1 MTQENLLAYLLTV
14 SYDGTDFYG
23 WFCPKNRNLQD
34 TILQA
39 LAVPVKKILVASRT
53 DRGVHAEDQK
63 ILIILEKKNCLDPLC
78 IKEIRSRLPHD
89 INILSLTPCRLDFH
103 PSLNAKQKEYHYR
116 FHLEKGDPF
125 FGRYSLPIGPI
136 NLNAIQSALPF
147 FRGIK
152 NFFVFEGAKKR
163 RSDPFCNLIEID
175 FIQQDENRFFIKIV
189 ADRFIYLMCRKI
201 AGTLLYIGY
210 GKLSL
215 ATVERGVEL
224 GCPKDMGP
232 TLPPAGLILKKIT
245 YDRDPS
251 LFI

>member
-1 MTQENLLAYLLTV
+1 MAQENLLAYLLTV
-14 SYDGTDFYG
+14 SYDGTNFYG
-23 WFCPKNRNLQD
+23 WFCHKNRNLQD
-34 TILQA
+34 TILKA
-39 LAVPVKKILVASRT
+39 LKVPVKKILVASRT

-63 ILIILEKKNCLDPLC
+63 ILILIEKNCPVPIC
-78 IKEIRSRLPHD
+78 IKKIRSNLPPD
-89 INILSLTPCRLDFH
+89 INILSLTRCDVDFH

-116 FHLEKGDPF
+116 FHLDQTDPF

-136 NLNAIQSALPF
+136 NLTAIQAALPF
-147 FRGIK
+147 FSGYK
-152 NFFVFEGAKKR
+152 NFSALEGAKKR
-163 RSDPFCNLIEID
+163 RSDPFCDLFEID

-189 ADRFIYLMCRKI
+189 ADRFLYLMCRKI

-215 ATVERGVEL
+215 STVERGFEL
-224 GCPKDMGP
+224 ASSKNMGP